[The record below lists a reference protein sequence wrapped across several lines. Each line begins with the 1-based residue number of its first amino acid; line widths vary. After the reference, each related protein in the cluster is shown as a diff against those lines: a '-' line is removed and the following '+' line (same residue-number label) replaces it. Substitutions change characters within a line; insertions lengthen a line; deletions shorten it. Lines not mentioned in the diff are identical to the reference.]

1 MRIWL
6 LTGWA
11 ALVAALVPLAL
22 WGVLLGYQYVSDGNH
37 FVSTFNASVSGDLV
51 VVASVNAGRVV
62 RVRPVTG
69 ATVREGDALA
79 DVELPA
85 PIRLTTGGTPVL
97 AFLGTSD
104 QQVQVNAPVDGTVAS
119 ILVAEGSAVT
129 AGQPIMRI
137 VDPAHLRITAYVT
150 ESDLPLVRAG
160 QEAEVYFTALDRK
173 TTGVVQ
179 SVVPA
184 TASVFTATPVAS
196 TQAPTTTPVYPVYI
210 RVDVRDTPQLL
221 GSSAEV
227 RIRYK

>member
-6 LTGWA
+6 LA
-11 ALVAALVPLAL
+11 AWTVLVAALVPLVL
-22 WGVLLGYQYVSDGNH
+22 WGGVVGYEYVSDSNH

-69 ATVREGDALA
+69 ATVREGDLLA

-85 PIRLTTGGTPVL
+85 PVRLTSSGTPVL
-97 AFLGTSD
+97 AFLGTTD
-104 QQVQVNAPVDGTVAS
+104 QQVQVTAPVDGTVAS
-119 ILVAEGSAVT
+119 ILVAEGSAIA
-129 AGQPIMRI
+129 AGQPLMHI
-137 VDPAHLRITAYVT
+137 VDPAHLRVTAYVT
-150 ESDLPLVRAG
+150 EADLQFVRAG
-160 QEAEVYFTALDRK
+160 QEAEVYFTALDRT

-184 TASVFTATPVAS
+184 TANVFTATPVAS
-196 TQAPTTTPVYPVYI
+196 AQAPANTPVYPIYI

-221 GSSAEV
+221 GSTAEV
-227 RIRYK
+227 RIRYR